1 MSSLRSFI
9 ISRLILLIPM
19 IWFLLTIIFIL
30 LRVLPGANPIAVMSP
45 QIPPDRANQIAEE
58 LGLNKP
64 IHEQYFDFIRNI
76 ITFNLGK
83 SYNSNLEIITELQL
97 AFGPTLMLGTFG
109 SLIGIPLG
117 IILGTYAGAHRE
129 SKRDH
134 FIRIFSIGTYAMPIF
149 LLGTLMQI
157 FMLEFLPEL
166 AQHTIVGLL
175 PGGATGDFTHYTEIW
190 LIDTLLSGRPDLA
203 IELIL
208 HLLLPSLAL
217 GMLIAGTISRLIRT
231 NMIYQLE
238 QDYVHFA
245 RSRGIPESTVK
256 YRYSLKNAVVPT
268 IGMIGLQFALLLSG
282 AILTETTFSIPGLG
296 RYIYFAIIQKDF
308 PAVQGA
314 FIILIIVV
322 SIVSLFSDVLYA
334 VLDPRIKY

>member
-1 MSSLRSFI
+1 MTTLRSFI

-19 IWFLLTIIFIL
+19 VWFLLTIIFIL
-30 LRVLPGANPIAVMSP
+30 LRVLPGANPVAVMSP
-45 QIPPDRANQIAEE
+45 QMPPDRANAIAEE

-64 IHEQYFDFIRNI
+64 IHEQYFDFIADI
-76 ITFNLGK
+76 LTFNLGK
-83 SYNSNLEIITELQL
+83 SYNSNLEITQELQL
-97 AFGPTLMLGTFG
+97 AFGPTLMLGFFG
-109 SLIGIPLG
+109 TLIGIPLG
-117 IILGTYAGAHRE
+117 IFLGTYSGAHRE

-134 FIRIFSIGTYAMPIF
+134 FVRIFSIGTYAMPIF

-157 FMLEFLPEL
+157 FVLEFFPDLPV
-166 AQHTIVGLL
+166 VGLL
-175 PGGATGDFTHYTEIW
+175 PGGATGEFTHYTEIW
-190 LIDTLLSGRPDLA
+190 LIDTLLSGRPDLTV
-203 IELIL
+203 ELLL
-208 HLLLPSLAL
+208 HLFLPSLAL
-217 GMLIAGTISRLIRT
+217 GMLIAGTVSRIIRT

-245 RSRGIPESTVK
+245 RSRGIPEWTVK

-322 SIVSLFSDVLYA
+322 SIISLFSDVLYA
-334 VLDPRIKY
+334 VMDPRIKY

>member
-9 ISRLILLIPM
+9 ISRLLLLIPM
-19 IWFLLTIIFIL
+19 VWFLLTIIFVL
-30 LRVLPGANPIAVMSP
+30 LRVVPGANPIAVMSP
-45 QIPPDRANQIAEE
+45 QLPPDRADAIAEE

-64 IHEQYFDFIRNI
+64 IHEQYFDFISDI
-76 ITFNLGK
+76 LTLNLGR
-83 SYNSNLEIITELQL
+83 SYNTNLEIIKELQL

-109 SLIGIPLG
+109 TLIGIPLG
-117 IILGTYAGAHRE
+117 IFLGTYSGAHRE
-129 SKRDH
+129 RKRDH
-134 FIRIFSIGTYAMPIF
+134 IIRIFSIGVYAMPIF
-149 LLGTLMQI
+149 LVGTLMQV
-157 FMLEFLPEL
+157 FVLEYVPGWP
-166 AQHTIVGLL
+166 TVSLL
-175 PGGATGDFTHYTEIW
+175 HGGATGEFTHYTEIW
-190 LIDTLLSGRPDLA
+190 LIDTLLSGRLDLSF
-203 IELIL
+203 ELIV
-208 HLLLPSLAL
+208 HLFLPSLAL

-245 RSRGIPESTVK
+245 RSRGIPERTVK

-296 RYIYFAIIQKDF
+296 RYVYFAIIQKDF

-322 SIVSLFSDVLYA
+322 SIISLFSDVLYA

>member
-1 MSSLRSFI
+1 MV
-9 ISRLILLIPM
+9 
-19 IWFLLTIIFIL
+19 WFLLTIIFIL
-30 LRVLPGANPIAVMSP
+30 LRVLPGANPVAVMSP
-45 QIPPDRANQIAEE
+45 QMPPERANAIAEE

-64 IHEQYFDFIRNI
+64 IHEQYFDFILQI
-76 ITFNLGK
+76 ITFDLGK
-83 SYNSNLEIITELQL
+83 SYNTNLKIIDELQL

-109 SLIGIPLG
+109 TLIGIPLG
-117 IILGTYAGAHRE
+117 IFLGTYAGSHRE
-129 SKRDH
+129 RKRDH
-134 FIRIFSIGTYAMPIF
+134 LIRIFSIGVYAMPIF
-149 LLGTLMQI
+149 LVGTLMQV
-157 FMLEFLPEL
+157 FMLEYFSDLSK
-166 AQHTIVGLL
+166 HTILGLL
-175 PGGATGDFTHYTEIW
+175 PGGATGEFTHYTEIW

-203 IELIL
+203 LELIL
-208 HLLLPSLAL
+208 HLALPSLAL

-231 NMIYQLE
+231 NMIHQLE

-245 RSRGIPESTVK
+245 RSRGLPESTIK

-314 FIILIIVV
+314 FVILILVV
-322 SIVSLFSDVLYA
+322 SIISLFSDVLYA
-334 VLDPRIKY
+334 VMDPRIKY

>member
-9 ISRLILLIPM
+9 ISRLLLLIPM
-19 IWFLLTIIFIL
+19 VWFLLTIIFIL

-45 QIPPDRANQIAEE
+45 QMPPERANAIAEE

-64 IHEQYFDFIRNI
+64 IHEQYIDFIGNI

-83 SYNSNLEIITELQL
+83 SYNTNLEIIKELQL

-109 SLIGIPLG
+109 TLIGIPLG
-117 IILGTYAGAHRE
+117 IFLGSYSGYHRE
-129 SKRDH
+129 CKRDH
-134 FIRIFSIGTYAMPIF
+134 LIRIFSIGVYAMPIF
-149 LLGTLMQI
+149 LVGTLMQI
-157 FMLEFLPEL
+157 FMLEYFPGFP
-166 AQHTIVGLL
+166 IVSLL
-175 PGGATGDFTHYTEIW
+175 PGGATGEFTHYTEIW
-190 LIDTLLSGRPDLA
+190 LIDTLLSGRPDLTFN
-203 IELIL
+203 LFL
-208 HLLLPSLAL
+208 HLVLPSLAL
-217 GMLIAGTISRLIRT
+217 GMLIAGTISRIVRT

-245 RSRGIPESTVK
+245 RSRGIPEGTII
-256 YRYSLKNAVVPT
+256 YRYSLKNAAVPT

-322 SIVSLFSDVLYA
+322 SVISLFSDVLYA
-334 VLDPRIKY
+334 VLDPRIEY